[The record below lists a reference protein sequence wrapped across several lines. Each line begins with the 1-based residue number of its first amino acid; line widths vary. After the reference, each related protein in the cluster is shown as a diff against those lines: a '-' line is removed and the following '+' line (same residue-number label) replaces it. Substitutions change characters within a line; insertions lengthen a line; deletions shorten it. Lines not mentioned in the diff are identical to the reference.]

1 MQRRIVP
8 IVLRALLALL
18 TIATSASTMLAQSGV
33 VRGKVVNAQGEALA
47 GAVLTVDHTQV
58 RTQSGATGS
67 YRLVGIPAGAATIMV
82 RLIGYA
88 PKTLN
93 VTVRSGE
100 SMTQDV
106 TLDRSLQQLASMV
119 VTGSRAQHQAAEE
132 LAVPVDVVTSETM
145 EKQGTSELASI
156 LQSASPSINFPRQ
169 SITDADDIVRP
180 FTMRGLSPD
189 HTLVLVN
196 GVRRHRTALVHT
208 FAFGMPAGATGVDL
222 NAFPAS
228 AIDRMEVLRDGAAA
242 QYGSDAIAGVVNL
255 HLKSGDFAPFLNA
268 DAGKYFVGEYPDDGN
283 TVNLNGG
290 WGMTLGRGSLGLFAE
305 YRNRQ
310 PTNRAWPEAADQ
322 IVPGDAD
329 VVDAN
334 GNITQ
339 KNNAVKQPNHH
350 LGDGLANDLLSFVDL
365 RLPLNAAGTREVYG
379 FGGYSY
385 RIGTGNGFYRQG
397 ISDRNW
403 PSIYPKGFL
412 PEFRPDVTDWSAAGG
427 LRGKKHGWTYDASAS
442 IGRNVFNYE
451 LRNTLNV
458 SLGPCLTTACAP
470 GVDGVLGNA
479 DDPGI
484 PNSTHFNAGGLRG
497 TEAGLT
503 LDLSREMETMLPNP
517 VHLALGVGIRRES
530 FELVPGEK
538 GSWVQGGHLNRYG
551 DPAPPGSQVFSGFS
565 PASAADASRS
575 NASAYLELESD
586 LTNSFLV
593 NVAGRFENYS
603 DFGSQLSSKVALR
616 YQPASQLVFRAAFS
630 TGFRAP
636 SLAQSYYGSRITNF
650 HLDPVTGK
658 QAPFEVGIF
667 PVNDPA
673 AIALGAK
680 PLTAET
686 SVNFSGGMAWSASDK
701 LSLTFDGYSI
711 TLNDRILLTS
721 FLSGDAVEA
730 ILEAKGVAATSGQYF
745 TNIVDTRTN
754 GIDLTGNYQTA
765 LGTSG
770 VLNVSTGVNYTTN
783 RIIAQRDNPPQLAG
797 SGAEL
802 VDMFSQIQIERERPD
817 WRGTVTADY
826 TRGRSSALVRVSYYG
841 KFNSAPGLCS
851 TCEQTFGARTLFDAE
866 FGRQYGNVRWS
877 LGVRNLLDTYPEKNS
892 LDNGYGILPWAGAS
906 PFGYNG
912 RFVYAKAQMTFDR
925 R

>member
-1 MQRRIVP
+1 MPRRPVSRFLLI
-8 IVLRALLALL
+8 LSALA
-18 TIATSASTMLAQSGV
+18 AGASSALAQAGAL
-33 VRGKVVNAQGEALA
+33 RGKVVDGEGAPLA
-47 GAVLTVDHTQV
+47 GAILVVDHTQV
-58 RTQSGATGS
+58 RTQSGASGA
-67 YRLVGIPAGAATIMV
+67 YRLVGIPAGAASVLV
-82 RLIGYA
+82 RLIGYT
-88 PKTLN
+88 PTTIN
-93 VTVRSGE
+93 VTIRAGE
-100 SMTQDV
+100 TAVQDV
-106 TLDRSLQQLASMV
+106 TLKRSMTQLASMV

-132 LAVPVDVVTSETM
+132 LAVPVDVVPAETL

-156 LQSASPSINFPRQ
+156 LQSVSPSVNFPRQ

-208 FAFGMPAGATGVDL
+208 FAFGMPAGSTGVDL
-222 NAFPAS
+222 NALPTS

-255 HLKSGDFAPFLNA
+255 HIKSGDFEPFLNA
-268 DAGKYFVGEYPDDGN
+268 DAGRYFVDEFPDDGN

-290 WGMTLGRGSLGLFAE
+290 WGMKLGRGSLGLFAE

-322 IVPGDAD
+322 IVAGDAD
-329 VVDAN
+329 EVDAN

-339 KNNAVKQPNHH
+339 KNNSVDQPNHH

-365 RLPLNAAGTREVYG
+365 RFPLNDAGTREFYG
-379 FGGYSY
+379 FGGYAY

-427 LRGKKHGWTYDASAS
+427 LRGTGNGWTYDASAS

-451 LRNTLNV
+451 LRNTMNV

-470 GVDGVLGNA
+470 GVDGILGNA

-503 LDLSREMETMLPNP
+503 LDLSRQLETMLPNP
-517 VHLALGVGIRRES
+517 VNLALGVGIRRES
-530 FELVPGEK
+530 FQLVAGEK

-565 PASAADASRS
+565 PSSAADASRR

-586 LTNSFLV
+586 LTTSFLV
-593 NVAGRFENYS
+593 NIAGRFENYS

-650 HLDPVTGK
+650 HLDPATGK

-686 SVNFSGGMAWSASDK
+686 SVNLSGGLAWSPNEK
-701 LSLTFDGYSI
+701 LSLTLDGYSI

-721 FLSGDAVEA
+721 FLGGDEVEA
-730 ILEAKGVAATSGQYF
+730 ILKARGVAATSGQYF
-745 TNIVDTRTN
+745 TNIVDTRTT
-754 GIDLTGNYQTA
+754 GIDFTGNYHTV

-770 VLNVSTGVNYTTN
+770 VLTVATGINYTTN
-783 RIIAQRDNPPQLAG
+783 EIVGQRDNPSQLAG
-797 SGAEL
+797 TGAEL
-802 VDMFSQIQIERERPD
+802 VDMFSKIQIERERPD

-826 TRGRSSALVRVSYYG
+826 TRGRSSALVRASYYG
-841 KFNSAPGLCS
+841 QFNSAPGLCG

-866 FGRQYGNVRWS
+866 LGRQYGNVRWS
-877 LGVRNLLDTYPEKNS
+877 LGVRNLMDTYPEKNS

-912 RFVYAKAQMTFDR
+912 RFVYTKAQVTFNKR
-925 R
+925 

>member
-1 MQRRIVP
+1 MQRCAVSKF
-8 IVLRALLALL
+8 LL
-18 TIATSASTMLAQSGV
+18 TLSFLATSASMVFAQAGM
-33 VRGKVVNAQGEALA
+33 VRGKVVDAEGAPIA
-47 GAVLTVDHTQV
+47 GAILIVDHTQV
-58 RTQSGATGS
+58 RTQSSASGT
-67 YRLVGIPAGAATIMV
+67 YRLVGIPAGAATILV
-82 RLIGYA
+82 RLIGYTPA
-88 PKTLN
+88 TIN
-93 VTVRSGE
+93 VTIRAGE
-100 SMTQDV
+100 TVAQDV
-106 TLDRSLQQLASMV
+106 TLKRSMTQLASMV

-132 LAVPVDVVTSETM
+132 LAVPVDVVSSETIQ
-145 EKQGTSELASI
+145 KQGTSELSSI
-156 LQSASPSINFPRQ
+156 LQSVSPSVNFPRQ

-208 FAFGMPAGATGVDL
+208 FAFGMPAGSTGVDL
-222 NAFPAS
+222 NALPTS

-255 HLKSGDFAPFLNA
+255 HIKSGDFEPFLNA
-268 DAGKYFVGEYPDDGN
+268 DAGRYFVDEFPNDGN

-290 WGMTLGRGSLGLFAE
+290 WGMKLGRGSLGLFAE

-322 IVPGDAD
+322 IVEGDAD
-329 VVDAN
+329 EVDAN
-334 GNITQ
+334 GNITK
-339 KNNAVKQPNHH
+339 KNNSVDQPNHH
-350 LGDGLANDLLSFVDL
+350 LGDGLANDLLAFVDL
-365 RLPLNAAGTREVYG
+365 RLPLNDEGTRELYG
-379 FGGYSY
+379 FGGYAY
-385 RIGTGNGFYRQG
+385 RIGTGNGFFRQG

-403 PSIYPKGFL
+403 PTIYPKGFL

-427 LRGKKHGWTYDASAS
+427 LRGKGNGWTYDASAS
-442 IGRNVFNYE
+442 IGRNVFNYQ
-451 LRNTLNV
+451 LRNTMNV

-470 GVDGVLGNA
+470 GVDGILGNS

-503 LDLSREMETMLPNP
+503 LDLSRQLETMLPNP
-517 VHLALGVGIRRES
+517 VNFALGVGIRRES
-530 FELVPGEK
+530 FELVAGEK

-551 DPAPPGSQVFSGFS
+551 DPASPGSQVFSGFS
-565 PASAADASRS
+565 PAAAAAASRS

-586 LTNSFLV
+586 LTTSFLV

-616 YQPASQLVFRAAFS
+616 YQPGSQLVLRTAFS

-650 HLDPVTGK
+650 RLDPATGK

-667 PVNDPA
+667 PVSDPA

-686 SVNFSGGMAWSASDK
+686 SVNLSAGVAWSPNEK
-701 LSLTFDGYSI
+701 LSLMLDGYSI

-721 FLSGDAVEA
+721 FLGGDEVEA
-730 ILEAKGVAATSGQYF
+730 ILKAKGVAATSGQYF

-754 GIDLTGNYQTA
+754 GIDFTGNYHTV

-770 VLNVSTGVNYTTN
+770 VLTVATGVNYTTN
-783 RIIAQRDNPPQLAG
+783 EIVGQRDNPSQLAG
-797 SGAEL
+797 TGAEL
-802 VDMFSQIQIERERPD
+802 VDMFSRIQIERERPD
-817 WRGTVTADY
+817 WRGTVTVDY
-826 TRGRSSALVRVSYYG
+826 TRGRSSALVRASYYG
-841 KFNSAPGLCS
+841 QFNSAPGLCG

-866 FGRQYGNVRWS
+866 LGRQYGNVRWS

-912 RFVYAKAQMTFDR
+912 RFVYTKAQVVFGR
-925 R
+925 K